1 MRLLTKTVFA
11 FLPALILAGAS
22 AEAATEN
29 WRHSCVGPDVACSSS
44 QATPA
49 GQKAATAPAK
59 LKAATKGKA
68 KKPAAT
74 ASENAASKPKKAKK
88 IARSQDDDASPV
100 KPKKAKKV
108 AKAQDDD
115 EAPVK
120 AKKKAK
126 VATKKNSDGDT
137 GGNSYQ
143 SGVASWYGGYFHG
156 RTTANGEKY
165 DMWAMTAAHKT
176 LPFGTRVKVTN
187 TGNGDSTI
195 VRINDRGPF
204 IAGRVIDLSKAAA
217 NDIGMGGLAKV
228 KLTILGKG

>member
-1 MRLLTKTVFA
+1 MRLFTKTVFA
-11 FLPALILAGAS
+11 FVPALILAGGA
-22 AEAATEN
+22 AEAATEG
-29 WRHSCVGPDVACSSS
+29 WRHSCVGPEVACSSTS
-44 QATPA
+44 AAPA
-49 GQKAATAPAK
+49 AKTATAPAK
-59 LKAATKGKA
+59 QKTATKVKA
-68 KKPAAT
+68 KKPAAV
-74 ASENAASKPKKAKK
+74 ASDEVVSKPKKTKK
-88 IARSQDDDASPV
+88 I
-100 KPKKAKKV
+100 

-115 EAPVK
+115 AAPVK

-126 VATKKNSDGDT
+126 VAAKKNSGGDS

-187 TGNGDSTI
+187 TSNGDSTV

-204 IAGRVIDLSKAAA
+204 VAGRVIDLSKAAA

>member
-1 MRLLTKTVFA
+1 MRLLTKAVFS
-11 FLPALILAGAS
+11 FFPALFLAGAS

-29 WRHSCVGPDVACSSS
+29 WRHSCVGPEVACSSS
-44 QATPA
+44 QAAPA
-49 GQKAATAPAK
+49 AKKAATAPAK
-59 LKAATKGKA
+59 QKAASKANA

-74 ASENAASKPKKAKK
+74 ASENAISKPKKAKK
-88 IARSQDDDASPV
+88 IAKTQDDDA
-100 KPKKAKKV
+100 
-108 AKAQDDD
+108 
-115 EAPVK
+115 APVK

-126 VATKKNSDGDT
+126 VAAKKNSDDGDS
-137 GGNSYQ
+137 GGKSYQ

-187 TGNGDSTI
+187 TSNGDSTV

-204 IAGRVIDLSKAAA
+204 VAGRVIDLSKAAA

>member
-11 FLPALILAGAS
+11 FIPALILAAGS
-22 AEAATEN
+22 AQAATES
-29 WRHSCVGPDVACSSS
+29 WRQSCAGPEVACS
-44 QATPA
+44 PA
-49 GQKAATAPAK
+49 AAQPAAKTATAPAK
-59 LKAATKGKA
+59 QKTVTKAKA
-68 KKPAAT
+68 KKPASIAN
-74 ASENAASKPKKAKK
+74 EDAAPVKAKKAKK
-88 IARSQDDDASPV
+88 IAKVQDEDAAPV
-100 KPKKAKKV
+100 KTKKAKKI
-108 AKAQDDD
+108 
-115 EAPVK
+115 
-120 AKKKAK
+120 AK
-126 VATKKNSDGDT
+126 VAAKKNSGGDT
-137 GGNSYQ
+137 GGKAYQ

-187 TGNGDSTI
+187 TNNGDSTI